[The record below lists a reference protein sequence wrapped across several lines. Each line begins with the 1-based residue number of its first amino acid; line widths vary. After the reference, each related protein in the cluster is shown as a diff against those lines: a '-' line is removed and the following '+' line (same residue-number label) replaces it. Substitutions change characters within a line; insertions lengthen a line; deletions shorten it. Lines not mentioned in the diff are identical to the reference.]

1 MNIVVLQLSDAFRG
15 VYYNMEAEGASA
27 CVPVAEGGQAGA
39 SLCPLSSSV
48 VGEQ

>member
-27 CVPVAEGGQAGA
+27 CVPVAEGGQA
-39 SLCPLSSSV
+39 LLFVHCHLLL
-48 VGEQ
+48 